1 MKKLIKKVT
10 MIGSAF
16 IAGLETIFAIIG
28 FSMKDIFFLNEKNTF
43 LSILFRLLLL
53 LAAYVIICFG
63 LWLFYVITCKR
74 TVRLKYY
81 RNDVT
86 IKYGNIFLADA
97 WRVIAMDTHFNV
109 IVDDVIVAKSS
120 LHGQLLLHHI
130 TPNEVS
136 EAVKKEAE
144 KRGYRPDR
152 NGQYTFPLGSAIPCI
167 GADGRYI
174 MVALTDFDKKNEA
187 HTNIPQYVNTL
198 MTMWKEINGI
208 YANYDIALPILGSG
222 LTRFDDGQDDTNLL
236 LKSMLITL
244 SLSQMHFKSQISIIM
259 YNNVADSYK
268 IPLYKYKDIGE
279 E

>member
-1 MKKLIKKVT
+1 
-10 MIGSAF
+10 
-16 IAGLETIFAIIG
+16 
-28 FSMKDIFFLNEKNTF
+28 
-43 LSILFRLLLL
+43 
-53 LAAYVIICFG
+53 
-63 LWLFYVITCKR
+63 
-74 TVRLKYY
+74 
-81 RNDVT
+81 
-86 IKYGNIFLADA
+86 
-97 WRVIAMDTHFNV
+97 
-109 IVDDVIVAKSS
+109 
-120 LHGQLLLHHI
+120 
-130 TPNEVS
+130 
-136 EAVKKEAE
+136 
-144 KRGYRPDR
+144 
-152 NGQYTFPLGSAIPCI
+152 
-167 GADGRYI
+167 

-244 SLSQMHFKSQISIIM
+244 SLSQMHFKSQISIIV